1 MTIYRCYF
9 HEKDGATT
17 KWQPIYSN
25 SEADARLA
33 ALDVLRA
40 HVHVEKLEVWQ
51 GSNRLFDI
59 GRELLKSNGP
69 VTPSR

>member
-1 MTIYRCYF
+1 MAIYRCYF

-17 KWQPIYSN
+17 RWQPIYSN

-40 HVHVEKLEVWQ
+40 HVHVEKLE
-51 GSNRLFDI
+51 S
-59 GRELLKSNGP
+59 GRALALYSTDP
-69 VTPSR
+69 